1 MSDRISE
8 PFDGVWPDRFREPE
22 EPLFVEKDS
31 AKDDPGQDDV
41 FGALEGRVD
50 TLEYRLGRTLQNLN
64 RCQKDQAALRKECR
78 ILQNTQEICLK
89 GQKHLHKALA
99 LGIGA
104 AVTIA
109 LAGYLPRLA
118 AVGWKLLA
126 AAASLLGA
134 DPSIAAGGLLTI
146 VLLLLGFQLGR
157 SLLRRLT
164 QRTERSDSNAVS
176 DR

>member
-1 MSDRISE
+1 MSIADNI
-8 PFDGVWPDRFREPE
+8 
-22 EPLFVEKDS
+22 
-31 AKDDPGQDDV
+31 
-41 FGALEGRVD
+41 
-50 TLEYRLGRTLQNLN
+50 
-64 RCQKDQAALRKECR
+64 QATRMAAGL
-78 ILQNTQEICLK
+78 TQE
-89 GQKHLHKALA
+89 QLA
-99 LGIGA
+99 N
-104 AVTIA
+104 
-109 LAGYLPRLA
+109 R
-118 AVGWKLLA
+118 VGVSRQRAA